1 MFSSIF
7 TNFNLST
14 FVETLPFLRLDT
26 IDWIIVIVG
35 TIITFLVDIYK
46 EFHGSIRSAIAQK
59 PIWLRWSIIYTCIF
73 TLILF
78 GAYGPGYDIVAMI
91 YAEF

>member
-14 FVETLPFLRLDT
+14 FTETLPFLRLDT

-46 EFHGSIRSAIAQK
+46 EFHSSIRSAIAQK

-73 TLILF
+73 T
-78 GAYGPGYDIVAMI
+78 
-91 YAEF
+91 